1 MFSVDDLHNINEQL
15 LPLKSLADRE
25 LRSIYGLSGMLYTP
39 HIDAYNDVCMQ
50 KAKILLTLK
59 KNKLIPFTQVEIIT
73 EKLKVVHFRAKN
85 HQIIEFEGSTYEC
98 LFSPL
103 KLSKS
108 GKSVSK
114 WAKYWVKKLPN
125 GEKDVDWERQ
135 LKEIW
140 PENFIIK
147 SANF

>member
-50 KAKILLTLK
+50 KAKVLLALK

-73 EKLKVVHFRAKN
+73 EKLKVVHLRAKN
-85 HQIIEFEGSTYEC
+85 HQTIEFEGATYEC

-125 GEKDVDWERQ
+125 GEK
-135 LKEIW
+135 I
-140 PENFIIK
+140 
-147 SANF
+147 